1 CVLEGRAPVAH
12 AVRAHAH
19 DREDV
24 APRTVDQWNSS
35 MIAWNA
41 SMKPLCTFA
50 AGLLLLSA
58 CSSSRAPLE
67 EPAPFVQPDA
77 STEPSPT
84 CAEAFA
90 EAKRAPV
97 DLIVSI
103 DQSTSMIHEID
114 SLHANINLL
123 PSLLVESGLDYRV
136 VMLAARETPYGDYGV
151 CVPPPLGGPDC
162 GSNGTVYRAVDQLV
176 MSTNTLMLLLTTLN
190 HADPQLA
197 WSDFLRPEAVK
208 VFIPITDDE
217 SSLSGAS
224 FDLELLGRRGKSLFG
239 SAEARRYVFFPV
251 IGSLDFP
258 STATCATSSAAGNE
272 YQYLASLT
280 NGKWFSVCQP
290 SLGPILQAIGE
301 SVAKTLVCE
310 VDIPE
315 PPVGST
321 LDLGRIN
328 VRVTPENGPEVVV
341 PQDPARPCH
350 EGADGWQFS
359 SDKKKIVLCG
369 SSCATAKR
377 SKINVGF
384 GCTTVVR

>member
-1 CVLEGRAPVAH
+1 
-12 AVRAHAH
+12 
-19 DREDV
+19 
-24 APRTVDQWNSS
+24 
-35 MIAWNA
+35 MIGSGT
-41 SMKPLCTFA
+41 SMKQPRRSSVVGAFA
-50 AGLLLLSA
+50 AGVLLFA
-58 CSSSRAPLE
+58 CSSSRTPLE
-67 EPAPFVQPDA
+67 APEPLVQPDA
-77 STEPSPT
+77 AADPQAE

-103 DQSTSMIHEID
+103 DQSTSMVHEIG

-123 PSLLVESGLDYRV
+123 PSLLAESGLDYRV
-136 VMLAARETPYGDYGV
+136 VMVAARETPYPGYGV

-162 GSNGTVYRAVDQLV
+162 GSNGTAYRAVDQLV
-176 MSTNTLMLLLTTLN
+176 MSNDTLMLLLTTLSS
-190 HADPQLA
+190 ADPRL
-197 WSDFLRPEAVK
+197 SFRDFLRPEAIK

-224 FDLELLGRRGKSLFG
+224 FDLELLGRRGGSLFG
-239 SAEARRYVFFPV
+239 TAEARRYMFFPV
-251 IGSLDFP
+251 IGSLDYP
-258 STATCATSSAAGNE
+258 STAQCATSFAAGNE

-290 SLGPILQAIGE
+290 SLEPILQAIGE

-315 PPVGST
+315 PPAGST
-321 LDLGRIN
+321 LDLTKIN
-328 VRVTPENGPEVVV
+328 VRVTPENGSEIVV
-341 PQDPARPCH
+341 PQDRTRPCE

-369 SSCATAKR
+369 SSCTAAKR
-377 SKINVGF
+377 STISVGF
-384 GCTTVVR
+384 GCTTIVR